1 MKSSLDVLKLHNMGW
16 FKRVFWTTWYY
27 WGCYLLHCLL
37 MNIFTIIF
45 VDEKY
50 TSMNWSS
57 EFIVLIHTLIYQ
69 YVWYLEYNGFNSWVV
84 LLGTKCDFICGSSPL
99 WGLLNNQSHNDNY
112 GVFFPQKIKSNKFL
126 FPSLWAFGAFCFFL
140 HEHLEHLYFL
150 LCEHLELFVSFFMS
164 VWSFCFLLCEHLE
177 HFCFLLHEHFETF
190 CFLLSFWAFGAFW
203 FPSSWAFRNV
213 LFPSFFLSVWSILVS
228 FFANVWS
235 IFLFLSLWALQVLW
249 VQTS

>member
-1 MKSSLDVLKLHNMGW
+1 MGW

-164 VWSFCFLLCEHLE
+164 VWSFLFPSL
-177 HFCFLLHEHFETF
+177 
-190 CFLLSFWAFGAFW
+190 WAFGAFL
-203 FPSSWAFRNV
+203 FPSSWAFWNV

-228 FFANVWS
+228 FFMS
-235 IFLFLSLWALQVLW
+235 I
-249 VQTS
+249 